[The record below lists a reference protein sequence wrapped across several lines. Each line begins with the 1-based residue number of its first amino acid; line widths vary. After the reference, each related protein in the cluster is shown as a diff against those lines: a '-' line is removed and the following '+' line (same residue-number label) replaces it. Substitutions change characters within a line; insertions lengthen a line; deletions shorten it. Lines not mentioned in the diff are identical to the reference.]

1 MGKAII
7 IPNVNWSTRNFGKVT
22 KSEIDIVGDG
32 TITVG
37 DTKTYTAQYHGN
49 AVNASWS
56 IEGNGVLSST
66 TGTSVTV
73 TSTGVGS
80 IYITAFYDF
89 MGGEKTLESSSAYVS
104 NGLVFYLDG
113 KAKGN
118 NEGKWTDLVGNVQW
132 TNYGATSVTDGWH
145 FANGAYM
152 LDDGTMDFY
161 THANCTVEVCIDSE
175 TSGSNYFIF
184 AGAGGGVIGCFV
196 YSYKG
201 TYSVNSSWF
210 IIKGI
215 ENQSASSRGSLPY
228 RSVIQGDG
236 KFTMSLAG
244 NNTSGYWNGVAKSS
258 YNVAYTSN
266 GTAIIG
272 KRISKTAG
280 GDSFPFTGTIHSI
293 RIYNR
298 LLTNA
303 EILSNQRIDNE
314 RFNLGLTI

>member
-22 KSEIDIVGDG
+22 KSELAIIGDDTIIVGDS
-32 TITVG
+32 
-37 DTKTYTAQYHGN
+37 KTYTAQYEGN

-80 IYITAFYDF
+80 ISIMASYDS
-89 MGGEKTLESSSAYVS
+89 MRGGKSLESSLAYVS
-104 NGLVFYLDG
+104 DGLVFYLDG

-118 NEGKWTDLVGNVQW
+118 NEGKWTDLVGGVQW
-132 TNYGATSVTDGWH
+132 TNYGATSVNNGWH
-145 FANGAYM
+145 FSDGAYM
-152 LDDGTMDFY
+152 LDDGTMDSY
-161 THANCTVEVCIDSE
+161 AYANCTVEVCIDSE

-184 AGAGGGVIGCFV
+184 VGAGGDLIGCFTQ
-196 YSYKG
+196 SYKG
-201 TYSVNSSWF
+201 GYSITTSWF
-210 IIKGI
+210 IIKGTTT
-215 ENQSASSRGSLPY
+215 SSSSSRGAIAY
-228 RSVIQGDG
+228 GSVIDGNG

-244 NNTSGYWNGVAKSS
+244 QNTSGYWNGVQKPTHNVSYSS
-258 YNVAYTSN
+258 D